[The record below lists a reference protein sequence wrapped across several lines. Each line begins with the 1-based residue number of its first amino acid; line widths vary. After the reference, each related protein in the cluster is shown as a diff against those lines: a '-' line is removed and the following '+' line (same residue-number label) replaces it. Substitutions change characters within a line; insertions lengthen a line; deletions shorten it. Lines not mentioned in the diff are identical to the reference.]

1 MNLEALKKYTR
12 TGTKFDWCGQKV
24 LLRKLSA
31 QDHLDLFGR
40 LAKADAQPDP
50 EADKAATVEFH
61 INIVARTLVDAD
73 GSLQIANDASRA
85 WLKNEVAYDDL
96 CLLSELALKH
106 SGYGGAEKKS

>member
-12 TGTKFDWCGQKV
+12 AGTEYDWCGQKV

-40 LAKADAQPDP
+40 AAKADAQPDP
-50 EADKAATVEFH
+50 EADRAATVEFH
-61 INIVARTLVDAD
+61 INIVSRSLVNSD
-73 GSLQIANDASRA
+73 GELLIANDASRA
-85 WLKNEVAYDDL
+85 WLRAEVAYDDL